1 MGALTQVSP
10 GAVAAVVD
18 DNHQYLAFTLGGETY
33 AIAILRI
40 KEIISYGQLT
50 TVPMM
55 PPFVRGVINLRGSV
69 VPVIDLMAR
78 FGRSQTEVQRR
89 TCIVILEAVRSA
101 DDAGAVQQDI
111 GVMVDA
117 VNEVVEI
124 PADQIEPAPAFGA
137 RIRSDF
143 IRGMGKLNG
152 RFVMIL
158 NLDSVLAVDELA
170 EVDLR
175 APALEGP
182 AALPALGAPVAEA
195 GAP

>member
-1 MGALTQVSP
+1 
-10 GAVAAVVD
+10 
-18 DNHQYLAFTLGGETY
+18 
-33 AIAILRI
+33 
-40 KEIISYGQLT
+40 
-50 TVPMM
+50 
-55 PPFVRGVINLRGSV
+55 
-69 VPVIDLMAR
+69 MAR

-182 AALPALGAPVAEA
+182 AALPALGAPALEGRMEV
-195 GAP
+195 

>member
-1 MGALTQVSP
+1 MEALSTVVS
-10 GAVAAVVD
+10 GVVAAGGSD
-18 DNHQYLAFTLGGETY
+18 ENNHQYLAFTLGGETY

-69 VPVIDLMAR
+69 VPVIDLMSR
-78 FGRSQTEVQRR
+78 FGRHQTEVQRR
-89 TCIVILEAVRSA
+89 TCIVILEAL
-101 DDAGAVQQDI
+101 GGGEGGTQQDI

-137 RIRSDF
+137 KIRSDF
-143 IRGMGKLNG
+143 IRGMGKLGG

-170 EVDLR
+170 QVEAHVE
-175 APALEGP
+175 ALPGP
-182 AALPALGAPVAEA
+182 VEYPALGAPAVA
-195 GAP
+195 